1 MRQFFLNTWISG
13 VRSRSL
19 QAVFVLGLLLVGVA
33 YLASHFSPRQP
44 MTVALD
50 VGLSVLRFSL
60 VLLSLFWVQE
70 QVGREIDRRTVLFT
84 VTYPIPRHH
93 YLLGRYFG
101 ILALS
106 AVAVLIL
113 GLLLLVAVLFAGG
126 SYQQQFAVALGGPY
140 WLSLVGIWLDVAVV
154 TAFTLWIAT
163 LSTVPILPLAL
174 GAAFAIAGR
183 GLGTV
188 RDYLAQGADGDRAL
202 VNAYQPIVQLI
213 QWVLPDLS
221 RLDWRLW
228 PLYAQTPAPEPML
241 WGCVMAVAYIFIMV
255 GLATRVFSVREFQ

>member
-1 MRQFFLNTWISG
+1 MYQFFLNTWISG
-13 VRSRSL
+13 LRSRSL
-19 QAVFVLGLLLVGVA
+19 QAVFVLGVLLVGVA
-33 YLASHFSPRQP
+33 YLTSFFSPRQP

-84 VTYPIPRHH
+84 ITYPVPRHA
-93 YLLGRYFG
+93 YLFGRYFG
-101 ILALS
+101 IVALS
-106 AVAVLIL
+106 AAAALIF
-113 GLLLLVAVLFAGG
+113 GLLLLVVVLYAAGT
-126 SYQQQFAVALGGPY
+126 YQQQFEVALGGPY
-140 WLSLVGIWLDVAVV
+140 WLTLFGIWLDVAVV
-154 TAFTLWIAT
+154 AAFTLWIAS
-163 LSTVPILPLAL
+163 LSTVPALPLAL

-188 RDYLAQGADGDRAL
+188 RDYLAQGADGDRSL
-202 VNAYQPIVQLI
+202 VDVYRPLVEFI

-228 PLYAQTPAPEPML
+228 PMYGQEPATAPMW
-241 WGCVMAVAYIFIMV
+241 WGGVMAVTYCGVMV
-255 GLATRVFSVREFQ
+255 GLAAHAFSRREFQ